1 MDDLS
6 PLALHSYLPTS
17 LTNVCPPR

>member
-6 PLALHSYLPTS
+6 PPALHSYLPTS